1 MRSIQLKQLLL
12 SGSFIFLLKT
22 GVCQPAT
29 GDNFNRNSIYL
40 ELSSESPVYSI
51 NYDRIFH
58 KGKKINYS
66 YKIGFSVEPDAVS
79 LPLGVNLITGKKTH
93 HGEISLTIIPYLD
106 HYKTFLNAD
115 DQSDKYLFIIPG
127 LGYRYQKP
135 EGKLFFKLVAGP
147 FIFLDPPSND
157 FWNMNPK
164 VYGSI
169 QSGLGISF

>member
-1 MRSIQLKQLLL
+1 MRSFQLKQLLL
-12 SGSFIFLLKT
+12 SGWFIFLLKT
-22 GVCQPAT
+22 SVCQT
-29 GDNFNRNSIYL
+29 VNTDNFNRNSIYL
-40 ELSSESPVYSI
+40 ELSSERPVYSI

-58 KGKKINYS
+58 KGKKIYYS
-66 YKIGFSVEPDAVS
+66 FRIGFSVEPDAIS
-79 LPLGVNLITGKKTH
+79 LPLGINIITGQKTH
-93 HGEISLTIIPYLD
+93 HAEFSLTIILYLD
-106 HYKTFLNAD
+106 HYTFLNAD

-135 EGKLFFKLVAGP
+135 EGRLFFKLVAAP

-169 QSGLGISF
+169 QSGVGISF